1 MIAFHKA
8 CIIKHYK
15 RSYDRRY
22 FLVALLVLCV
32 RACVCGVPVVRLH
45 AYTLVSQHILYAAC
59 LRLPSHFSKSFTVNY
74 VDYMLHR
81 IAYTVMMN
89 CKGLWRARSWC
100 NRAIS
105 RNLSDRTRKN
115 LDNQESL
122 CTCWY
127 SNHDIFEER
136 SRSNTLLHLSFNPAD
151 TRCCIVC
158 TVEMA
163 SLCNLRINL

>member
-1 MIAFHKA
+1 MIGV
-8 CIIKHYK
+8 I
-15 RSYDRRY
+15 SS
-22 FLVALLVLCV
+22 LLFSFCVCVCACV
-32 RACVCGVPVVRLH
+32 RVWSSVVRLH
-45 AYTLVSQHILYAAC
+45 AYTLASQHILYAAC
-59 LRLPSHFSKSFTVNY
+59 LRLPSHFSKSFTVIY

-89 CKGLWRARSWC
+89 CKGSWRARSWC

-105 RNLSDRTRKN
+105 RNLSGRTRKN

-136 SRSNTLLHLSFNPAD
+136 SRSNTSSFKLQPCWYSMLYSLHGWNGVLK
-151 TRCCIVC
+151 
-158 TVEMA
+158 
-163 SLCNLRINL
+163 